1 MFSVG
6 ESDAGDC
13 VTFPASCGFRVNSA
27 QYFTRVQRPGL
38 ARRAPHFL
46 ILQPCTRV
54 GAGSSNPTRRTLSHF
69 VRADSRP
76 GKHFESSS
84 DRAQPRNRRQIDV
97 VLIVPRSFTL
107 VTFSPE
113 ARYTLYIGLINKPML
128 LHTVEG
134 QASEKS
140 ASLKWRTGT
149 GGRGSSWLAVVHRSK
164 QIKKESWKNNECRLS
179 GKQL

>member
-1 MFSVG
+1 MSTARSILPVSRGLVCLAVRRIFSFFNPAR
-6 ESDAGDC
+6 ESG
-13 VTFPASCGFRVNSA
+13 PEA
-27 QYFTRVQRPGL
+27 Q
-38 ARRAPHFL
+38 
-46 ILQPCTRV
+46 
-54 GAGSSNPTRRTLSHF
+54 TLPVERYHISF
-69 VRADSRP
+69 EQTPDR